1 MGKVCRIKQSTKS
14 YKKRRGFTT
23 KKVEDVLNTFNA
35 EDVVNS
41 SVNNES
47 TLENNTVNS
56 NASSP
61 ENASSSSFNLS
72 NISTASSRKVKP
84 IGYSTPSSSQSI
96 TGYRIIDV
104 EILNIDFSVF
114 SCPSC
119 GQQNLKLFENH
130 TKKKGLSSFLYV
142 QCQACSF
149 FREFYTSL
157 ASEHCS
163 YDINKRIVYAMR
175 ACCQGHINDDRE
187 DSRC

>member
-1 MGKVCRIKQSTKS
+1 MGKVCRIKKSTKS

-23 KKVEDVLNTFNA
+23 KKI

-56 NASSP
+56 NNASSP
-61 ENASSSSFNLS
+61 ENAASSSFNLS

-104 EILNIDFSVF
+104 EILNIVFSVF
-114 SCPSC
+114 SCQSC

-130 TKKKGLSSFLYV
+130 TKKKRVIIISVCSMSS
-142 QCQACSF
+142 
-149 FREFYTSL
+149 
-157 ASEHCS
+157 
-163 YDINKRIVYAMR
+163 M
-175 ACCQGHINDDRE
+175 
-187 DSRC
+187 

>member
-14 YKKRRGFTT
+14 YKERRGFTK
-23 KKVEDVLNTFNA
+23 KKVEGVLNTFNA

-104 EILNIDFSVF
+104 DFSDPLIKIKTF
-114 SCPSC
+114 LKSAERSY
-119 GQQNLKLFENH
+119 GENLSERTTKMR
-130 TKKKGLSSFLYV
+130 KKKEKHIQL
-142 QCQACSF
+142 
-149 FREFYTSL
+149 
-157 ASEHCS
+157 
-163 YDINKRIVYAMR
+163 
-175 ACCQGHINDDRE
+175 GHIDNYHII
-187 DSRC
+187 

>member
-14 YKKRRGFTT
+14 YKKRRGFTK

-35 EDVVNS
+35 EDIVNS

-104 EILNIDFSVF
+104 EILNIVFSVF
-114 SCPSC
+114 SYPSC

-130 TKKKGLSSFLYV
+130 TKKKRLSSFSST
-142 QCQACSF
+142 CS
-149 FREFYTSL
+149 RE
-157 ASEHCS
+157 
-163 YDINKRIVYAMR
+163 R
-175 ACCQGHINDDRE
+175 
-187 DSRC
+187 